1 MQQKK
6 SIHKRQVLLDAALDV
21 FSVYGFNGAS
31 LDEIAQLA
39 QMHKSNIF
47 YYYENKEALY
57 MEVLTGVLREWIIPF
72 QDLQADL
79 EPKEAIS
86 KYIVEKIEIAKA
98 QPKAS
103 KLFAL
108 EIMQGATH
116 ISPVLQGPLKK
127 IFKRKVRVIVQ
138 WQQQGKIS
146 SQIDPELFILNLWA
160 ITQNYADFAMQM
172 EMVTGK
178 SLNNKSMLKR
188 CLAHT
193 IHLLLYGM
201 LPRTDA
207 DSQIEVESEA

>member
-103 KLFAL
+103 RLFAL
-108 EIMQGATH
+108 EVMQGATH

-127 IFKRKVRVIVQ
+127 IFKRKVRVIIQ

-172 EMVTGK
+172 EMITDK
-178 SLNNKSMLKR
+178 SLNNKAMLKR
-188 CLAHT
+188 CLTHT
-193 IHLLLYGM
+193 THLLLYGM
-201 LPRTDA
+201 LPRIDTD
-207 DSQIEVESEA
+207 QRIEVESEA